1 MRMTRFPGKGA
12 YFPSPRAGA
21 STPRARIRYNARFS
35 QNPDSMT
42 QTNWRTP
49 WVILICGG
57 IILTLSLGTRH
68 SFGLYLPP
76 MTLDL
81 GWSRETFAIA
91 LAIQNLVYGLATPF
105 AGMIADKFGAPRAL
119 IGGTLLY
126 ALGMMLMAHSTSGW
140 DFSFSAGLLVGIGL
154 SCSGFSTV
162 FGAIGRAF
170 PPEKRTVVLGI
181 AGAAGSFGQF
191 LMLPYGQTLITH
203 FGWHNALLISAATL
217 FLILPLSS
225 ALSEKIGS
233 RAVDASKQSIPEA
246 LREALGHSGYV
257 LLCSGYFVCGFQ
269 LMFIS
274 VHFPAYLID
283 QRMTPQV
290 GMMALALIG
299 LFNIFGSYLWGWLGQ
314 HYTKKYV
321 LSALYFIRALVF
333 ALFLVLPLSPLTVY
347 GFSAAIGFLWLG
359 TVPVTSGLIAHIFG
373 VKYLATLTG
382 IAFLFHQVGSFLGVW
397 IAGYLFDVTGSYQL
411 MWVLTIALGIL
422 AGLINLPINEKPVIR
437 PAVAAA

>member
-1 MRMTRFPGKGA
+1 M
-12 YFPSPRAGA
+12 
-21 STPRARIRYNARFS
+21 
-35 QNPDSMT
+35 
-42 QTNWRTP
+42 QTSSANWRTP
-49 WVILICGG
+49 LVILICGG
-57 IILTLSLGTRH
+57 IVLTLSLGTRH
-68 SFGLYLPP
+68 SFGLYLQP

-81 GWSRETFAIA
+81 GWSRQTFAIA

-105 AGMIADKFGAPRAL
+105 AGMIADKFGAARAL

-126 ALGMMLMAHSTSGW
+126 ALGMVLMAYSTTGW
-140 DFSFSAGLLVGIGL
+140 EFSLSAGLLVGTGL
-154 SCSGFSTV
+154 SCSGFATV
-162 FGAIGRAF
+162 FGVICRAF

-181 AGAAGSFGQF
+181 AGSAGSFGQF

-203 FGWHNALLISAATL
+203 FGWHNALLVCAATL
-217 FLILPLSS
+217 FLILPLAS
-225 ALSEKIGS
+225 ALRENIGS
-233 RAVDASKQSIPEA
+233 RPVDASKQSIPEA
-246 LREALGHSGYV
+246 LREAFGHGGYM

-283 QRMTPQV
+283 QRMTPET

-299 LFNIFGSYLWGWLGQ
+299 LFNIFGTYLWGWLGQ

-321 LSALYFIRALVF
+321 LSTLYFTRAVAFAVF
-333 ALFLVLPLSPLTVY
+333 ISLPLSPFSVY
-347 GFSAAIGFLWLG
+347 LFSATIGFLWLG

-397 IAGYLFDVTGSYQL
+397 IAAYLFDSTGSYRL
-411 MWVLTIALGIL
+411 MWWLTIALGVL
-422 AGLINLPINEKPVIR
+422 AALINMPINDRQIVR
-437 PAVAAA
+437 PAASPA